1 MSSIQNINSISFRSN
16 YLIPFSEINK
26 TDSATMRQVGA
37 ATAKYASTPDSMIQT
52 PDGIAVKV
60 DDAKDK
66 EYEAIIAKYGLN
78 IKKYNGEIK
87 PQSDLIDN
95 QYSFMVS
102 KLDPQNAEKR
112 INAYKN
118 IKDDNEKGKEYLNV
132 YQEFKNSP
140 HSVEHQQKLKSPD
153 LKPTGTP
160 IIKYTTKD
168 GEKMMAREVVLG
180 NMYKCIAVS
189 NEKTPDIATL
199 MNKDEFKKQFIETV
213 EQKELTS
220 DSKVKKAAGQFADKN
235 FEVEC
240 KQGLSNRSLSGKV
253 DDLNFN
259 IKHNGKV
266 FKADEITGNIGDKPL
281 NIKMSDS
288 FSKRNLKGTL
298 GDEPIDLKVSRT
310 FSGYNI
316 KGQFKDKKLDID
328 LESKWN
334 GFAIKS
340 DKMNLRVKN
349 KSMFGNDVK
358 VKGTYNE
365 DKDLIP
371 LLMDMAYALN
381 DEELELLMLVMLL

>member
-1 MSSIQNINSISFRSN
+1 MSSIQNMNNITFKSN

-37 ATAKYASTPDSMIQT
+37 ATAKYTSEPDGMIQT

-66 EYEAIIAKYGLN
+66 EYEAIIANYGLN
-78 IKKYNGEIK
+78 IKKYNGENK
-87 PQSDLIDN
+87 PQSDLINN

-112 INAYKN
+112 INEFKN

-132 YQEFKNSP
+132 YQEFKNSSY
-140 HSVEHQQKLKSPD
+140 SVEHQQKLKSPD

-160 IIKYTTKD
+160 IIKYTTKN
-168 GEKMMAREVVLG
+168 GEKMMAREVVLS

-189 NEKTPDIATL
+189 NEKTPDVATL
-199 MNKDEFKKQFIETV
+199 MDKDEFKKQFIETV
-213 EQKELTS
+213 EQKELSS
-220 DSKVKKAAGQFADKN
+220 DKKVKKAEGQFADKN

-253 DDLNFN
+253 DNLNFN

-266 FKADEITGNIGDKPL
+266 FIADEITGNIGDKEL
-281 NIKMSDS
+281 NVKLSDS
-288 FSKRNLKGTL
+288 FAKHNIKGTL

-316 KGQFKDKKLDID
+316 KGQFKDKNLDID
-328 LESKWN
+328 LESKWS
-334 GFAIKS
+334 GFVIKS
-340 DKMNLRVKN
+340 DNIYLRVKN
-349 KSMFGNDVK
+349 KSLFGNDVK

-371 LLMDMAYALN
+371 LLMDMVYALN
-381 DEELELLMLVMLL
+381 HEQLELLMLVMLL